1 MREGEELGGRYRLD
15 VQLGQGGVGEVWR
28 ARDLELGRAV
38 AVKVLLESDASGEQL
53 GRFRREAEI
62 GARLRHPGI
71 TVVHDTGRHGKRLF
85 IVMELLEGM
94 DLAQRLAAHP
104 GGGLPLPEVLDLGL
118 QAAEALAA
126 AHAQQVVHRDLKPA
140 NLFLLTEGR
149 LKICDFGIARTAH
162 ATASLTATGH
172 VFGTPAYMAPEQWR
186 GERVGASCDMYALGG
201 VLHALS
207 TGAPPFPV
215 TEAPWVLMRHH
226 LDETAPALDAVRADV
241 PGPLAELVAGLLAK
255 EPEARPDAPATAAR
269 LRALLTPTP
278 PSPPPDP
285 RPAAPAAPPPGPHAT
300 GPADP
305 TPPPG
310 PRTTDPAAPG
320 PPPGSRTTGPAT
332 PATPATPAPPS
343 APRTTDAAGPQD
355 APRGGGGPTRRGVL
369 LGVLGAAGV
378 AGGAY
383 AALRLTRWNGV
394 GGGTAGPRAGAVVT
408 HHTGAVGSVAFSP
421 DGRFLASGGGDR
433 TVRLWN
439 MAADSGSSPFPARSA
454 TVTCVA
460 FSPDGKVLASAG
472 LDRSITLAD
481 VERRSGKAELKAAA
495 GVLSAAFSPDG
506 TLLAD
511 ADDRTVRLWDLAA
524 GTVAATLDA
533 HGGTVR
539 SVAFSPDGRTLAAG
553 GEDGAV
559 RLWDVTA
566 RTVAATLT
574 GHTAHVASVAFS
586 PDGRTLASGSG
597 DTTIRLW
604 DPATGTAA
612 ATLTGNNSTV
622 RSVAFSP
629 DGRTLAGG
637 GGRTVRLWDV
647 ATRTAATKLNGHT
660 GSVAA
665 VAFSPD
671 GVHLA
676 SGSEDTTVRVWRLA

>member
-1 MREGEELGGRYRLD
+1 MRAGEELAGRYRLD
-15 VQLGQGGVGEVWR
+15 VRLGQGGVGEVWR
-28 ARDLELGRAV
+28 AQDLELGRAV
-38 AVKVLLESDASGEQL
+38 AVKVLLEFDASEEQL

-215 TEAPWVLMRHH
+215 TETPWVLMRRH
-226 LDETAPALDAVRADV
+226 LDETAPALDTVRADV
-241 PGPLAELVAGLLAK
+241 PAPLAELVAGLLAK
-255 EPEARPDAPATAAR
+255 DPRARPDAPSAAGR
-269 LRALLTPTP
+269 LRALLATTDARVPTRDTGA
-278 PSPPPDP
+278 PPPDA
-285 RPAAPAAPPPGPHAT
+285 RPLTRDTQAPPPDAQVPPPGPGAAAPD
-300 GPADP
+300 GPAL
-305 TPPPG
+305 PPG
-310 PRTTDPAAPG
+310 PPGADTAGPTHHAGPPDRPG
-320 PPPGSRTTGPAT
+320 PRPER
-332 PATPATPAPPS
+332 
-343 APRTTDAAGPQD
+343 
-355 APRGGGGPTRRGVL
+355 RGGGGPTRRTVL
-369 LGVLGAAGV
+369 LGGLGAAGA

-383 AALRLTRWNGV
+383 AALRLTRWSGGGAGA
-394 GGGTAGPRAGAVVT
+394 GGGTAGPRAGVVIT
-408 HHTGAVGSVAFSP
+408 HHTDSVGSVAFSP
-421 DGRFLASGGGDR
+421 DGRFLASGSSDR

-439 MAADSGSSPFPARSA
+439 MAAASGSSPFRARSA

-472 LDRSITLAD
+472 LDRAIALSD
-481 VERRSGKAELKAAA
+481 VERRSDKAELKASA
-495 GVLSAAFSPDG
+495 GVLAAVFSPDG

-524 GTVAATLDA
+524 GTVTATLDA

-539 SVAFSPDGRTLAAG
+539 SVAFSPDGRTLASG

-566 RTVAATLT
+566 RSNTATLT

-586 PDGRTLASGSG
+586 PDGRTLASGGG

-604 DPATGTAA
+604 DPATAA
-612 ATLTGNNSTV
+612 ATATLTGSNSTV

-660 GSVAA
+660 GAVTA

-676 SGSEDTTVRVWRLA
+676 SGSEDSTVRIWRIS